1 LDAGTG
7 KGLRGRKEGVAD
19 GSTTIVIPFR
29 ISREPVETL
38 SRLNAEFA
46 PDDEQARL
54 TATLD
59 LGPAATRVLVGSRD
73 EGMVVRCATYRQ
85 PPARSWS
92 HPPPELRPES

>member
-7 KGLRGRKEGVAD
+7 KRLRGRKRGVAD

-73 EGMVVRCATYRQ
+73 EGMVVRCATCGQ
-85 PPARSWS
+85 PPSRS
-92 HPPPELRPES
+92 RPHAPSRIRPKS